1 MNRSGIRPQSDP
13 RLSDMMQRLVNMTPP
28 SLSVQDLKLD
38 PMTFKLVL
46 SENLVLVRKCLTDS
60 WIFFILLQWLIWVEQ
75 FRMEWIGLKIT
86 ILNVVVRVRKF
97 TQVGRYLITSPNPG
111 SFRLNFTF
119 LWTQNVYLEEL
130 GAPTPY
136 KKFLSK
142 PPRPRIF

>member
-60 WIFFILLQWLIWVEQ
+60 WIF
-75 FRMEWIGLKIT
+75 
-86 ILNVVVRVRKF
+86 
-97 TQVGRYLITSPNPG
+97 
-111 SFRLNFTF
+111 
-119 LWTQNVYLEEL
+119 
-130 GAPTPY
+130 
-136 KKFLSK
+136 LSYCND
-142 PPRPRIF
+142 